1 MNGIIKYV
9 LSRNVTFLRIDYTY
23 SKFKN
28 REAYSNLGLS
38 STLIIQHCMVLP
50 LSHQSPKAIH
60 VYPIYRYIEVL
71 HELYA
76 QGPLDEYHSIYQNIL
91 NIPELGPLYSVY
103 SH

>member
-23 SKFKN
+23 SKFEN

-38 STLIIQHCMVLP
+38 STLTIQHCMVLP
-50 LSHQSPKAIH
+50 FSHLSLKAIH